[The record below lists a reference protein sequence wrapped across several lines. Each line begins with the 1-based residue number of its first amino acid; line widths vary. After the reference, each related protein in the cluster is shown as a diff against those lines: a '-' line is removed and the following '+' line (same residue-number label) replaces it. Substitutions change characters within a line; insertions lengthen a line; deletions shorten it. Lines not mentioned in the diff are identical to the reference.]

1 MLTIRD
7 ANDNEFEHVMKIYK
21 YAQDFMI
28 ASGNPTQWGHF
39 YPTEE
44 LVSQD
49 INDRVCKVVCDG
61 DTIHGVFALFE
72 GEEPTYA
79 HIEDGNWLNDAPYAT
94 IHRIASDGQAH
105 GVFQCAVNYCKDY
118 FNNIRIDTHADNKI
132 MQRLI
137 EKNGFTKCG
146 TIIFED
152 GTPRIAYQWCEE

>member
-44 LVSQD
+44 LVTQD
-49 INDRVCKVVCDG
+49 INGRVCKVVCDR

-72 GEEPTYA
+72 GAEPTYA

-118 FNNIRIDTHADNKI
+118 FSNIRIDTHADNKI

-137 EKNGFTKCG
+137 EKSGFTKCG

>member
-7 ANDNEFEHVMKIYK
+7 ANNNEFEHVMKIYK

-44 LVSQD
+44 LVTQD
-49 INDRVCKVVCDG
+49 INSRVCKVVCDR

-72 GEEPTYA
+72 GAEPTYA

-118 FNNIRIDTHADNKI
+118 FSNIRIDTHADNKI

-137 EKNGFTKCG
+137 EKSGFTKCG